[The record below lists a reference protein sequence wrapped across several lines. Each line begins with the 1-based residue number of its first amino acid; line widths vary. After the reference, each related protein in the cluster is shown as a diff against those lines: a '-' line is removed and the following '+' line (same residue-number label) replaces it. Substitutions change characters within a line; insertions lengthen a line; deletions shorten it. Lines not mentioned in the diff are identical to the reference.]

1 LKGRIGCADGGADLV
16 VELED
21 EFVEDAA
28 VVAVVDAPDPDRTES
43 QARLMAIFG
52 IRVREDKAKPVAG
65 LVRL

>member
-21 EFVEDAA
+21 EFVIAA
-28 VVAVVDAPDPDRTES
+28 VVTAVDAPDPDRTES